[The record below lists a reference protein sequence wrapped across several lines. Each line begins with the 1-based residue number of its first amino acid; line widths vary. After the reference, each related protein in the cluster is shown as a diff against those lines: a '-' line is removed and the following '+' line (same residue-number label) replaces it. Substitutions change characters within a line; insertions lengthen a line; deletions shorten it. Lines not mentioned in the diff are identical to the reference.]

1 MSGNG
6 DKRKSELLLEREKG
20 LALLMA
26 NWNSVAME
34 VTEWSAARVIVS
46 VGKQLASPGMS
57 SAHAEREMDN
67 GLEPTVGEQLRLAQF
82 VNALDKASEDELRTI
97 AKQMAQQVLV
107 TFPSA
112 LRFLAREAARNL
124 AGQPWS
130 AESSEK
136 LLDALTAPEKRH
148 G

>member
-1 MSGNG
+1 
-6 DKRKSELLLEREKG
+6 
-20 LALLMA
+20 
-26 NWNSVAME
+26 
-34 VTEWSAARVIVS
+34 
-46 VGKQLASPGMS
+46 MS
-57 SAHAEREMDN
+57 SAHPERERDN

-82 VNALDKASEDELRTI
+82 VNALDKANEDELRTI
-97 AKQMAQQVLV
+97 AKQMAQQVMV

-130 AESSEK
+130 PEASEK
-136 LLDALTAPEKRH
+136 LMATLATPQDGK